1 MTSTVPQQYLFMLN
15 SPFMAARAAALGE
28 WMSKRPGG
36 VAEKVGAAYWRL
48 YGREVSAAERALAG
62 EWLGNEPV
70 AAQWAGYAQVLLSAH
85 ELIQIP

>member
-1 MTSTVPQQYLFMLN
+1 MD
-15 SPFMAARAAALGE
+15 
-28 WMSKRPGG
+28 
-36 VAEKVGAAYWRL
+36 KVGAAYWRL

-62 EWLGNEPV
+62 EWLGSEPV